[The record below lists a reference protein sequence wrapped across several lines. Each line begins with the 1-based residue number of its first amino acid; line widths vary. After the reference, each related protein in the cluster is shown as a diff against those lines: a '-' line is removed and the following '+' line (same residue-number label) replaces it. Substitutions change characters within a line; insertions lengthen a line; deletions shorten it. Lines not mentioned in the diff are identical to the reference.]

1 MYKVIQWFTG
11 QLGQRQL
18 REVLAHPG
26 LELVGV
32 VTQNPAKV
40 GMDAGDM
47 LGGGCTGITVIAD
60 IDAAL
65 AIDADVVLLS
75 GIEWKPDL
83 IARILASGKNVLTT
97 WGGWYMKYEPEFEM
111 LEAAA
116 RQGGSSLVGTGNMP
130 GLVNEAMPLFL
141 SGFQCNVSRIWT
153 RERNQPISNTSY
165 DQLVGFEGI
174 SKPPPADP
182 FDHPLVPICT
192 WSFRQPAHLL
202 ADAFG
207 VRLDD
212 FRCTNADWGLA
223 TNDFYLDGIKTWVRK
238 GTVAG
243 FRFEFTGFVEAK
255 PWLVHEFELVHSY
268 DIGRGYRESPDDPEF
283 TVEVTGTPSLRLE
296 LKTLDGVDSSD
307 NVLEINAQRVVNMIP
322 HIVAAEPGCRS
333 ILDMRLIA
341 AGHGAGPCAVDSIDG
356 VTGGRHG

>member
-11 QLGQRQL
+11 QLGRRQL
-18 REVLAHPG
+18 REVLAHPE
-26 LELVGV
+26 LQLVGV

-40 GMDAGDM
+40 GMDAGD
-47 LGGGCTGITVIAD
+47 LVGAGRTGITLVAD

-65 AIDADVVLLS
+65 AIEADVVLLS

-116 RQGGSSLVGTGNMP
+116 RQGGASLAATGNMP

-165 DQLVGFEGI
+165 DQLVGFEGV

-182 FDHPLVPICT
+182 FNHPLVPICT
-192 WSFRQPAHLL
+192 WSFRQPAHMLRMRS
-202 ADAFG
+202 AFG
-207 VRLDD
+207 STISAAPMRTGALPPRTSTSTGSRLGSARVR
-212 FRCTNADWGLA
+212 FRGS
-223 TNDFYLDGIKTWVRK
+223 
-238 GTVAG
+238 
-243 FRFEFTGFVEAK
+243 RFEFTGIVDGK

-296 LKTLDGVDSSD
+296 LKTLGGVDSSE
-307 NVLEINAQRVVNMIP
+307 NVLEINAQRVVNMVP

-333 ILDMRLIA
+333 ILDMKLIA
-341 AGHGAGPCAVDSIDG
+341 AGHGAGPRAVDSVDR
-356 VTGGRHG
+356 VAGGRDG